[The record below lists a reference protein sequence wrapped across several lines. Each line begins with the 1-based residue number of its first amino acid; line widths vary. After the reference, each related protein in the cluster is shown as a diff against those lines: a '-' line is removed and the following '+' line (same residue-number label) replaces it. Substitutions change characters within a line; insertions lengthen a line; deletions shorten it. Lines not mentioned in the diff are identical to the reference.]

1 MSRGQLSIGSIKYR
15 VGYVSGRLIIGS
27 TKNGEV
33 STQKSSAFGA
43 AQRQRWSLTT
53 DGVLDA
59 ARQISSP
66 NCDARPPGS
75 RIELIVIHSISLP
88 PGCFGGDEITQLFTN
103 CLDPSADPCFEAIA
117 DLTVSSH
124 FLIRRDGELVQ
135 FVPCQSR
142 AWHAGESQW
151 HGRNRCNDFS
161 IGIEL
166 EGSDDVPFE
175 DVQYRVLGKLVEV
188 LLDAYPITDC
198 VGHQDIA
205 LPRGRKT
212 DPGPHFEWAR
222 LGPVGRSSGRAV

>member
-1 MSRGQLSIGSIKYR
+1 M
-15 VGYVSGRLIIGS
+15 
-27 TKNGEV
+27 
-33 STQKSSAFGA
+33 STQKSSGVSD
-43 AQRQRWSLTT
+43 AQRQRWSLSTA
-53 DGVLDA
+53 GELDA
-59 ARQISSP
+59 ARQIPSP

-88 PGCFGGDEITQLFTN
+88 PGCFGGNAITELFTN
-103 CLDPSADPCFEAIA
+103 CLDPSADPYFEGIA
-117 DLTVSSH
+117 GLTVSSH
-124 FLIRRDGELVQ
+124 FLIRRDGEVVQ

-175 DVQYRVLGKLVEV
+175 EAQYRVLGRLVEV
-188 LLDAYPITDC
+188 LRDAYPITDC
-198 VGHQDIA
+198 VGHHDIA

-222 LGPVGRSSGRAV
+222 LGPLGRSSSRVV